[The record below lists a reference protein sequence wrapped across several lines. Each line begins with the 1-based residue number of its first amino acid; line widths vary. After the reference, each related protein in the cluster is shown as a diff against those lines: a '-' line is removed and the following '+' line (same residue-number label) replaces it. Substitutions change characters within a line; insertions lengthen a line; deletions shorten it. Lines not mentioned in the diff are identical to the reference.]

1 MALKVFATLSIL
13 VSILQFLLDFCWV
26 SKGWENHST
35 HQAEQTLELAVSASV
50 HLS

>member
-26 SKGWENHST
+26 SKGWENHS